1 MLPVMKRFRHDRLRR
16 RVSLVAIAALLWS
29 QLAFAAH
36 GPCLVS
42 AMSPAADE
50 VAAAQAVPGACEHA
64 APTPAERIKHTICL
78 AHCSQGGITSDVARV
93 PPVPALPAMPIL
105 ALDVVAHAA
114 PAAPAVMHAPPPS
127 WHRPTPHPAA
137 LLLI

>member
-1 MLPVMKRFRHDRLRR
+1 MKRFRRGRLRR
-16 RVSLVAIAALLWS
+16 RVSLLALVALLWS

-36 GPCLVS
+36 GFCIFP
-42 AMSPAADE
+42 AMALPAASIE
-50 VAAAQAVPGACEHA
+50 QAGQPSCEHE
-64 APTPAERIKHTICL
+64 APPPAERTQHTICL

-93 PPVPALPAMPIL
+93 PPVPALPAMPSV
-105 ALDVVAHAA
+105 ALDVTVHSA
-114 PAAPAVMHAPPPS
+114 PVVPAVMHGPSPPS